1 MSEPKS
7 LQRLLAV
14 QALYQISINELIS
27 ENSIDSILETAI
39 QQPGLEELKKKPNF
53 NYAKKILNGFLENSP
68 QIDLLIR
75 TSLTAS
81 RSLDKLDKLIQA
93 ILNLA
98 IYEIKFGPKVP
109 KKIIINEYLNIS
121 HIFFTGAESKLINGI
136 LDSF

>member
-14 QALYQISINELIS
+14 QALYQISINELSS

-53 NYAKKILNGFLENSP
+53 NYAKKILNGFLENSQ

-75 TSLTAS
+75 TGGDKRISNFLLYQIAYAEICFVEKFWPDFEKDDFVSCINNFNKVS
-81 RSLDKLDKLIQA
+81 RR
-93 ILNLA
+93 
-98 IYEIKFGPKVP
+98 FGAR
-109 KKIIINEYLNIS
+109 I
-121 HIFFTGAESKLINGI
+121 
-136 LDSF
+136 

>member
-14 QALYQISINELIS
+14 QALYQISINELSS

-53 NYAKKILNGFLENSP
+53 NYAKKILNGFLENSQ
-68 QIDLLIR
+68 QIELLIR

>member
-1 MSEPKS
+1 MSESTS

-14 QALYQISINELIS
+14 QALYQISINELSS

-53 NYAKKILNGFLENSP
+53 NYAKKILNGFLENSQ

-121 HIFFTGAESKLINGI
+121 HIFFTGTESKLINGI

>member
-14 QALYQISINELIS
+14 QALYQISINELSS

-53 NYAKKILNGFLENSP
+53 NYSKKILNGFLENSP

>member
-14 QALYQISINELIS
+14 QALYQISINELS
-27 ENSIDSILETAI
+27 NENSIDSILETAM

-53 NYAKKILNGFLENSP
+53 NYAKKILNGFLENSQ

-93 ILNLA
+93 ILYLA

-121 HIFFTGAESKLINGI
+121 HIFFTGTESKLINGI

>member
-14 QALYQISINELIS
+14 QALYQISINELSS

-53 NYAKKILNGFLENSP
+53 NYAKKILNGFLDNSQ

>member
-14 QALYQISINELIS
+14 QALYQISINELSS

-53 NYAKKILNGFLENSP
+53 NYAKKILNGFLENSQ

-75 TSLTAS
+75 TSLTTS

-98 IYEIKFGPKVP
+98 IYEIKFGQKVP

>member
-14 QALYQISINELIS
+14 QALYQISINELS
-27 ENSIDSILETAI
+27 NENSIDSILETAI

-53 NYAKKILNGFLENSP
+53 NYAKKILNGFLENSQ

-121 HIFFTGAESKLINGI
+121 HIFFTGTESKLINGI

>member
-14 QALYQISINELIS
+14 QALYQISINELSS

-53 NYAKKILNGFLENSP
+53 NYAKKILNGFLENSQ

-75 TSLTAS
+75 SSLTAS

>member
-14 QALYQISINELIS
+14 QALYQISINELSS

-68 QIDLLIR
+68 QIDSLIR

-81 RSLDKLDKLIQA
+81 RSLDKLDKLIHA

>member
-14 QALYQISINELIS
+14 QALYQISINELS
-27 ENSIDSILETAI
+27 SKNSINSILETAI

-53 NYAKKILNGFLENSP
+53 NYAKKILNGFLENSQ

>member
-14 QALYQISINELIS
+14 QALYQISINELSS

-53 NYAKKILNGFLENSP
+53 NYAKKILNGCLENSQ

>member
-7 LQRLLAV
+7 LERLLAV
-14 QALYQISINELIS
+14 QALYQISINELSS

-39 QQPGLEELKKKPNF
+39 QQPGLEELQKKPNF

-75 TSLTAS
+75 TSLTAF

-121 HIFFTGAESKLINGI
+121 HIFFTGAESKLINSI

>member
-14 QALYQISINELIS
+14 QALYQISINELSI

-53 NYAKKILNGFLENSP
+53 NYAKKILNGFLENSQ

>member
-14 QALYQISINELIS
+14 QALYQISINELSS

-53 NYAKKILNGFLENSP
+53 NYAKKILNGFLENSQ

-98 IYEIKFGPKVP
+98 IYEIKFGSKVP

>member
-14 QALYQISINELIS
+14 QALYQISINELSS

-39 QQPGLEELKKKPNF
+39 QQPGLEELQKKPNF

>member
-14 QALYQISINELIS
+14 QALYQISINELS
-27 ENSIDSILETAI
+27 RENSIDSILETAI

-53 NYAKKILNGFLENSP
+53 NYAKKILNGFLENSQ

-121 HIFFTGAESKLINGI
+121 HIFFTGTESKLINGI

>member
-14 QALYQISINELIS
+14 QALYQISINELS
-27 ENSIDSILETAI
+27 NENSIDSILETAI

-53 NYAKKILNGFLENSP
+53 NYAKKILNGFLENSQ

-136 LDSF
+136 LDSL

>member
-14 QALYQISINELIS
+14 QALYQISINELSS

-53 NYAKKILNGFLENSP
+53 NYAKKILNGFLENSK

-121 HIFFTGAESKLINGI
+121 HIFFTGTESKLINGI

>member
-14 QALYQISINELIS
+14 QALYQISINELSS

-53 NYAKKILNGFLENSP
+53 NYAKKILNGFLENSQ

-98 IYEIKFGPKVP
+98 IYEIKFGPKVS

>member
-14 QALYQISINELIS
+14 QALYQISINELS
-27 ENSIDSILETAI
+27 NENSIDLILETAI

-53 NYAKKILNGFLENSP
+53 NYAKKILNGFLENSQ

-121 HIFFTGAESKLINGI
+121 HIFFTGTESKLINGI